1 MYYRLQKNVEY
12 NNFKNIKFISE
23 SRVNT
28 TGMVQNISEH
38 ESAIYD
44 MTYHV
49 KFHIVLIIKVVQNC
63 ISINSQLCLRIALVL
78 TVNIA

>member
-44 MTYHV
+44 TTCHV
-49 KFHIVLIIKVVQNC
+49 KSNIVLI
-63 ISINSQLCLRIALVL
+63 
-78 TVNIA
+78 

>member
-44 MTYHV
+44 TTYHV
-49 KFHIVLIIKVVQNC
+49 KSSIVLRIKVVQNC
-63 ISINSQLCLRIALVL
+63 ISINSKNCLRIALVL

>member
-28 TGMVQNISEH
+28 TGMVQNIIEH
-38 ESAIYD
+38 ESATYNT
-44 MTYHV
+44 TYHV
-49 KFHIVLIIKVVQNC
+49 KSSIC
-63 ISINSQLCLRIALVL
+63 INSKKLFRIALVL
-78 TVNIA
+78 IVRFV